1 MGKTERRLPDIL
13 DKLRWIVP
21 MLLAAFGAGYTLF
34 DHLFIPSGLIDSAHI
49 LREALVIGIVGPTLA
64 SLFLTWATSIARSRQ
79 EVLESLKRRALQL
92 EAASQ
97 VSQKVTAI
105 LEVDELLAQVVQLIR
120 DKFGYYSVHIFLVDG
135 HSNQI
140 VLRACNGPTG
150 EALKTRKLHLKIG
163 KQGITGRVAETGQP
177 IMCNDIAQEPR
188 YHPHELLPETRAELA
203 IPLRIG
209 DIVVGVLDVQSD
221 QPNTFREDDMTTLQL
236 LGDQVAI
243 AIENANLFRETR
255 RQFKVMHG
263 LHRISLDI
271 TSQLES
277 EQVLA
282 AILEQAVKLLNAQA
296 SALAL
301 HKPETNSVDV
311 IAIYNLPAEFKGMKL
326 QVGEGVAGHV
336 VATKAPLIVNDYQHW
351 SGRSQVFL
359 DSPYDAV
366 VSVPLRWEGQVF
378 GALMVV
384 DRGERR
390 PFTEDDVRV
399 LNLFADLASIALKN
413 AELYAQVIQFNQ
425 QLEQKVRQRT
435 QELVKAQEE
444 LAQKAEQLQQL
455 LAKMVRVQEEE
466 RSRIALDLHDGSN
479 QLITGTLFEIQAAQQ
494 NIVSQHG
501 TSAFDTLETAKRL
514 LRQVEAENRRI
525 ISGLRPPILD
535 AQGLVPTLK
544 WHAATCQNLYGISC
558 SVQVLGQPIRLS
570 PETEIAIYR
579 VVQESLNNIAV
590 HAQARNAQIQI
601 NFRPACLHVV
611 VEDDGAGFAPEAV
624 LATAVGQMG
633 LIGMRERIQSIG
645 GRAEIHSRPGQGTR
659 LVFDVPL
666 SSELALHATTYE
678 S

>member
-34 DHLFIPSGLIDSAHI
+34 DHLLIPSAPIDSAHI

-64 SLFLTWATSIARSRQ
+64 SLLLTWATSIARSRQ
-79 EVLESLKRRALQL
+79 EVIESLKRRALQL

-140 VLRACNGPTG
+140 ILRACHGPAG
-150 EALKTRKLHLKIG
+150 DALKSRKLHLKIG
-163 KQGITGRVAETGQP
+163 EQGITGRVAETGQP
-177 IMCNDIAQEPR
+177 IMCNDIAREPR

-209 DIVVGVLDVQSD
+209 DVVVGVLDVQSD
-221 QPNTFREDDMTTLQL
+221 QLNAFREDDVTTLQL

-255 RQFKVMHG
+255 RQFEVMHG

-277 EQVLA
+277 EQVLV
-282 AILEQAVKLLNAQA
+282 AILEQAAKLLSAQA
-296 SALAL
+296 SSVAL
-301 HKPETNSVDV
+301 HKPETSFVEL
-311 IAIYNLPAEFKGMKL
+311 IAIHNLPAEYKGMRL
-326 QVGEGVAGHV
+326 RVGEGVAGYV

-366 VSVPLRWEGQVF
+366 VSVPLRWESRVF

-384 DRGERR
+384 DLGERR
-390 PFTEDDVRV
+390 PFTEDDVRS

-425 QLEQKVRQRT
+425 QLEQKVKQRT
-435 QELVKAQEE
+435 QELVKVQEE
-444 LAQKAEQLQQL
+444 LAQKAEHLQQL
-455 LAKMVRVQEEE
+455 LAKMVHVQEEE

-494 NIVSQHG
+494 NILSQHG
-501 TSAFDTLETAKRL
+501 TSAFDTLETAKKL

-525 ISGLRPPILD
+525 ITGLRPPILD
-535 AQGLVPTLK
+535 AQGLVPTLR
-544 WHAATCQNLYGISC
+544 WHAATCQDLYNISC

-570 PETEIAIYR
+570 AETEVAIYR

-590 HAQARNAQIQI
+590 HAQARNARIRL
-601 NFRPACLHVV
+601 NFRPACLQVV
-611 VEDDGAGFAPEAV
+611 VEDDGAGFAPEEV
-624 LATAVGQMG
+624 LATTVGQMG

-645 GRAEIHSRPGQGTR
+645 GRVEIHSVPGRGTR
-659 LVFDVPL
+659 IVFDVPL
-666 SSELALHATTYE
+666 SPEPALQAAVHE

>member
-1 MGKTERRLPDIL
+1 
-13 DKLRWIVP
+13 
-21 MLLAAFGAGYTLF
+21 
-34 DHLFIPSGLIDSAHI
+34 
-49 LREALVIGIVGPTLA
+49 
-64 SLFLTWATSIARSRQ
+64 
-79 EVLESLKRRALQL
+79 
-92 EAASQ
+92 
-97 VSQKVTAI
+97 
-105 LEVDELLAQVVQLIR
+105 
-120 DKFGYYSVHIFLVDG
+120 
-135 HSNQI
+135 
-140 VLRACNGPTG
+140 
-150 EALKTRKLHLKIG
+150 
-163 KQGITGRVAETGQP
+163 
-177 IMCNDIAQEPR
+177 
-188 YHPHELLPETRAELA
+188 
-203 IPLRIG
+203 
-209 DIVVGVLDVQSD
+209 
-221 QPNTFREDDMTTLQL
+221 
-236 LGDQVAI
+236 
-243 AIENANLFRETR
+243 
-255 RQFKVMHG
+255 
-263 LHRISLDI
+263 
-271 TSQLES
+271 
-277 EQVLA
+277 
-282 AILEQAVKLLNAQA
+282 
-296 SALAL
+296 
-301 HKPETNSVDV
+301 
-311 IAIYNLPAEFKGMKL
+311 
-326 QVGEGVAGHV
+326 
-336 VATKAPLIVNDYQHW
+336 
-351 SGRSQVFL
+351 
-359 DSPYDAV
+359 
-366 VSVPLRWEGQVF
+366 VPLRWEGQVF

-633 LIGMRERIQSIG
+633 LIGMIERIQSIG